1 RDVLPHHR
9 GALGA
14 AVRLGQLGGL
24 GQLRGRAR
32 RGAHLDRLDGAD
44 GEVRRVRLEHA
55 LVLLAGDRHDRAVAG
70 PAAVAVLRE
79 LRRGHLLADHLPGGG
94 VGEVVRGH
102 RDVVVRAAVVV
113 RLVGEEVVLVAV
125 HVALVRG
132 EQRGAR
138 ALGEGAAVAV
148 GLAGADLGAELDPF
162 VVGPRGGGVLAL
174 DGGEEIRRALLAQG
188 HGPLVLVHA
197 VVVALVLGDGDVDR
211 AGTGLAA
218 AVHVDP
224 HLRLGGGHEV
234 VGGRVHHPV
243 VGGGG
248 ALGGIGRVVEVRGPV
263 HDVGA
268 ALLVPV
274 GLGRPGVPGVL
285 VADHDVAL
293 LGPVHEIGGLPH
305 LHGEGAVL
313 LRP

>member
-1 RDVLPHHR
+1 GRDGLLAVEAEGGLAGRELRLPRGEGLRGTGTGLERDLPGAVGGDDLGGDGRAAGVGDGGDQHVLPGCAAGGRREGGLLRGDRHGRLDGVAGIVLRGAGDGERAGLRVLRRRDVLPHHG

-14 AVRLGQLGGL
+14 AVRLGQRGGL

-44 GEVRRVRLEHA
+44 GEVRRVRLEHT

-132 EQRGAR
+132 EQRGAL

-148 GLAGADLGAELDPF
+148 GLAGADLGA
-162 VVGPRGGGVLAL
+162 
-174 DGGEEIRRALLAQG
+174 
-188 HGPLVLVHA
+188 
-197 VVVALVLGDGDVDR
+197 
-211 AGTGLAA
+211 
-218 AVHVDP
+218 
-224 HLRLGGGHEV
+224 
-234 VGGRVHHPV
+234 
-243 VGGGG
+243 
-248 ALGGIGRVVEVRGPV
+248 
-263 HDVGA
+263 
-268 ALLVPV
+268 
-274 GLGRPGVPGVL
+274 
-285 VADHDVAL
+285 
-293 LGPVHEIGGLPH
+293 
-305 LHGEGAVL
+305 
-313 LRP
+313 